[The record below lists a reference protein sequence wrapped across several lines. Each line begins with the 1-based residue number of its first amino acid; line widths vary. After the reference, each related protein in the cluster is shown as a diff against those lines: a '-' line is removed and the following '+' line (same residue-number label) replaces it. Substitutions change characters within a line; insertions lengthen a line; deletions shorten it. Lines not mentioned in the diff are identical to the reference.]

1 MKINRQNI
9 YQKINTAAAK
19 AADPAALIKANE
31 VFTNK
36 KETLL
41 RNFDSHPITQELED
55 KTSHLRGG
63 LGIESNR
70 DPALEIKQVLQN
82 EISINTVPIVRK
94 LPTYAGNINR
104 YYMFKI
110 NVPELKDFASVQLSW
125 ATENAVYFI
134 EKGIPDFFKTFF
146 KTGIGRSLQAVQAE
160 HGVRAG
166 GHRLG
171 KGRKYISALLETF
184 RSRFKT
190 LS

>member
-1 MKINRQNI
+1 VKINKQNI
-9 YQKINTAAAK
+9 YQKINTSAAK
-19 AADPAALIKANE
+19 AADPAALIKANG
-31 VFTNK
+31 VFIGK

-55 KTSHLRGG
+55 QTSHLRGG
-63 LGIESNR
+63 LGIESSR
-70 DPALEIKQVLQN
+70 DPALEIKQILQD
-82 EISINTVPIVRK
+82 EITINTVPIVRK

-110 NVPELKDFASVQLSW
+110 NVPDLKDFAPVSLSW

-134 EKGIPDFFKTFF
+134 EKGIPGFFKTFF
-146 KTGIGRSLQAVQAE
+146 KTGIGRSEQAVQSQY
-160 HGVRAG
+160 GVRAG
-166 GHRLG
+166 DKKLA